1 MHKISEIM
9 KSHYTETYL
18 QHGDTSKGVDWGIN
32 SAQAEN
38 RQHQML
44 SVANLSINRNQFF
57 SILDVGC
64 GYGALADLIDEKG
77 LKVKYTGV
85 DIVPEMVTNAKKRHP
100 DKSFLEEDFLATNS
114 SRHDYVVCNGILTQK
129 LTVTK
134 LEMDHYAKVIIRKM
148 FELCNIG
155 IAFNIMNTN
164 VNFQNNNLYY
174 QSPIE
179 MASWC
184 ISELSPRIKMD
195 CAYDPWFEY
204 TVYVF
209 KSDQL
214 K

>member
-129 LTVTK
+129 LTATK

-164 VNFQNNNLYY
+164 VNFQNRLKLLAF
-174 QSPIE
+174 I
-179 MASWC
+179 MLC
-184 ISELSPRIKMD
+184 IWTL
-195 CAYDPWFEY
+195 
-204 TVYVF
+204 
-209 KSDQL
+209 
-214 K
+214 